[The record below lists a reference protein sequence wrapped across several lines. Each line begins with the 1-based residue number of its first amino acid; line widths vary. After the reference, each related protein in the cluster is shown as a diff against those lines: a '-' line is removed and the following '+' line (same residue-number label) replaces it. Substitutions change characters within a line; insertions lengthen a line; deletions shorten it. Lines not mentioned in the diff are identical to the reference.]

1 MGESVWKLRKSH
13 TNDIIDSVAEKIG
26 AIGKN
31 RAIEDAL
38 VKTAQEVT
46 LNEQGYV
53 KYMETASRV
62 QRETGLSQELV
73 NLIQNGAIN
82 IADYDD
88 ETKKKIEAYQEW
100 FNKAEAVKETIE
112 DLKEQ
117 QIDLSRQKLDNI
129 VNYYDLLKD
138 RTDAAIASSES
149 LRELMVATGKEITA
163 SDYAKDIA
171 L

>member
-1 MGESVWKLRKSH
+1 
-13 TNDIIDSVAEKIG
+13 
-26 AIGKN
+26 
-31 RAIEDAL
+31 
-38 VKTAQEVT
+38 
-46 LNEQGYV
+46 
-53 KYMETASRV
+53 METASRV

-112 DLKEQ
+112 DLKDQ
-117 QIDLSRQKLDNI
+117 QIELSRQKLDNI
-129 VNYYDLLKD
+129 VNYYNLLKD
-138 RTDAAIASSES
+138 RTDAAIESSES

-171 L
+171 LMNEQLEMCIRDRAVYPLKLISLPVDFLMIPLSLSMDN